1 MSHTIIAPAPM
12 GLMEEGVRCPRGS
25 DVPGGI
31 MEGDRPRPVPAPDP
45 HETPGGRA
53 GREGRPRPPHPNGLN
68 GRGRA
73 VPSVMPGVVPTCSTE
88 REGASP
94 SPFPAG
100 DGRDPRSHQLG
111 PRAGS
116 ARSPPRPPDP
126 GPSPDPL
133 PRSART
139 RAGPG
144 GWFRWP
150 GRPDQASPH
159 AGGAGGRR
167 RAGGPG
173 VERSG
178 AREFGKNGPA
188 ADSGDWVADLG
199 ISSYLVKKRLLPI

>member
-1 MSHTIIAPAPM
+1 MKPR
-12 GLMEEGVRCPRGS
+12 EEG
-25 DVPGGI
+25 
-31 MEGDRPRPVPAPDP
+31 
-45 HETPGGRA
+45 PGGRA

-139 RAGPG
+139 RAEPG
-144 GWFRWP
+144 QPLVHDRLQ
-150 GRPDQASPH
+150 DQASPH
-159 AGGAGGRR
+159 AGGARCPLAGGHGPHRPPAGGRIPRRRARR

-178 AREFGKNGPA
+178 AREFGKNGPR
-188 ADSGDWVADLG
+188 GGFGRLG
-199 ISSYLVKKRLLPI
+199 R